1 MIGIASTFAVAVA
14 FAAADSE
21 LLHVGNLAVAV
32 AAVVAERF
40 LLRTI
45 SHQLLRL
52 VVVT

>member
-1 MIGIASTFAVAVA
+1 VIGIASTFAVAVA

-32 AAVVAERF
+32 VVAAERV
-40 LLRTI
+40 LLRKK
-45 SHQLLRL
+45 SLQLLRL